1 MKNIIIYSNLSLL
14 HPVGLFVDDVKIKR
28 FKNSFDKNLIA
39 LVTLEEHVSTRTKW
53 GQPEE
58 KSKQL
63 FRYHDKNKD
72 EVSLEEFYH
81 QSKWYNINL

>member
-1 MKNIIIYSNLSLL
+1 MKKISLSILILSLL
-14 HPVGLFVDDVKIKR
+14 HPVGLFADDVKIKR
-28 FKNSFDKNLIA
+28 FKNSFDKNSDG
-39 LVTLEEHVSTRTKW
+39 LVTLEEYVSTRTKW

-72 EVSLEEFYH
+72 GEISLEEFLS
-81 QSKWYNINL
+81 SK